1 MSSRL
6 IFLFIVGVGTTA
18 LAQGVGGSGPRET
31 THTIEGMYQAPLAPK
46 TWETQIGSPNDRI
59 GVELDP
65 SGPTW
70 RMRLERH
77 WPGNSVEPQHF
88 IRVCEHLTISG
99 QRSWTGWT
107 QRIDAP
113 GFEWRLTGPY
123 VEPATILA
131 DGAVPS
137 GLDIQVDGS
146 VLRFTFDP
154 LPPGTQIDII
164 SGLRYGDWLLPES
177 FDVQQFPVP
186 EPAALACIGVGGV
199 ILAGRRRLRTACPL
213 VLHG

>member
-1 MSSRL
+1 
-6 IFLFIVGVGTTA
+6 
-18 LAQGVGGSGPRET
+18 
-31 THTIEGMYQAPLAPK
+31 
-46 TWETQIGSPNDRI
+46 
-59 GVELDP
+59 
-65 SGPTW
+65 
-70 RMRLERH
+70 
-77 WPGNSVEPQHF
+77 
-88 IRVCEHLTISG
+88 
-99 QRSWTGWT
+99 
-107 QRIDAP
+107 
-113 GFEWRLTGPY
+113 
-123 VEPATILA
+123 
-131 DGAVPS
+131 VPS

-164 SGLRYGDWLLPES
+164 SGLRYGDWLSPES